1 MSYCRYGED
10 SDVYLIRSSAG
21 YECMVSGGQTGF
33 MVKTPEEAL
42 WKLLALRKDGL
53 KVPQRAIDR
62 LEREITEKPSK

>member
-1 MSYCRYGED
+1 
-10 SDVYLIRSSAG
+10 
-21 YECMVSGGQTGF
+21 MVSGGQTGF